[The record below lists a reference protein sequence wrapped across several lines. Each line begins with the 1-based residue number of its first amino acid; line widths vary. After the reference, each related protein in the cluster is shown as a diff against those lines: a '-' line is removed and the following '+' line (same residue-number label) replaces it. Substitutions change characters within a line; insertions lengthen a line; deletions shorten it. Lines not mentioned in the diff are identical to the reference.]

1 MSVDSIPR
9 PAPFY
14 RQGWFWLCLLATL
27 ISLIIRNSFRGFV
40 SYDFMYFYLPW
51 SEHLEANGGFA
62 GIPSLDTDY
71 TVAYHYILAFLT
83 YLPASYLAKVKVVST
98 FFDLSAAILIFFIV
112 AKLDPAKTLIK
123 PGLAYI
129 IALFIPTV
137 ILNSAVWGQCDSIYT
152 AFVLGCIL
160 ALLHRKFALAFF
172 SYGIALAFKLQAIFF
187 LPVLCLL
194 LLEEKQLKL
203 WHFLIIP
210 AVNFAIYLPAW
221 ALGKPLQQFFDAY
234 LIQVTQYSD
243 LVRRFPSLWHWLNQ
257 PPPWMQNLALVI
269 ALGTIALFYLFN
281 LYRKN
286 KLTAPAFLI
295 QTSMLTV
302 MLCALLLPTMHE
314 RYMYMAD
321 LLAAIYLVFQPR
333 KFFIPLAIWAASLV
347 GYLDVLFG
355 ITQVSLYRWFALI
368 LLAAC
373 MYLMVSLF
381 KKEELNSANQKLKAD
396 QISSPA

>member
-1 MSVDSIPR
+1 M
-9 PAPFY
+9 
-14 RQGWFWLCLLATL
+14 
-27 ISLIIRNSFRGFV
+27 
-40 SYDFMYFYLPW
+40 
-51 SEHLEANGGFA
+51 
-62 GIPSLDTDY
+62 
-71 TVAYHYILAFLT
+71 
-83 YLPASYLAKVKVVST
+83 
-98 FFDLSAAILIFFIV
+98 
-112 AKLDPAKTLIK
+112 
-123 PGLAYI
+123 
-129 IALFIPTV
+129 
-137 ILNSAVWGQCDSIYT
+137 
-152 AFVLGCIL
+152 
-160 ALLHRKFALAFF
+160 LHRKFALAFF

-269 ALGTIALFYLFN
+269 ALGTIGVFYLYN

-373 MYLMVSLF
+373 MYLLF
-381 KKEELNSANQKLKAD
+381 RLQRKNYRP
-396 QISSPA
+396 I